1 MRIGIRELILLLILL
16 GLPTASFFLVFRPE
30 NRDIDGAK
38 REIEHKR
45 SVLLKL
51 REETAKSKD
60 LARTNKE
67 IQDRI
72 EAIEARLPSK
82 KEVEAVVRQ
91 VADLAVA
98 AGLEVPQL
106 KSGKA
111 LKTASYMEQPLEL
124 STQGAFNG
132 FYDFLLKLEQL
143 ARITR
148 MTDLKIKRN
157 EETDGVMQATFTL
170 SIYYQDEQVV
180 TK

>member
-1 MRIGIRELILLLILL
+1 MRLGLREFILLLILL
-16 GLPTASFFLVFRPE
+16 GLPTASFFLVFQPE

-45 SVLLKL
+45 SVLTKL

-60 LARTNKE
+60 LERTNKE

-98 AGLEVPQL
+98 AGLDVPQL

-148 MTDLKIKRN
+148 MTDLKIKRHQ
-157 EETDGVMQATFTL
+157 ETDGVMQATFTL
-170 SIYYQDEQVV
+170 SIYYQDEQAV

>member
-1 MRIGIRELILLLILL
+1 MRLGLRELILILILI

-30 NRDIDGAK
+30 NRDIDNAK
-38 REIEHKR
+38 KEIEHKR
-45 SVLLKL
+45 SVLNKL

-60 LARTNKE
+60 LERTNKE
-67 IQDRI
+67 IQQRI

-82 KEVEAVVRQ
+82 KEVETIVRQ
-91 VADLAVA
+91 VADLAVSS
-98 AGLEVPQL
+98 GLEAPQM
-106 KSGKA
+106 KTGKA

-132 FYDFLLKLEQL
+132 FYDFLLEIEQL

-148 MTDLKIKRN
+148 MTDLKIKRHS
-157 EETDGVMQATFTL
+157 EQDGVMQATFTL
-170 SIYYQDEQVV
+170 SIYYQDEQAV